1 MLFLAFVMLN
11 DHGISGHVFLIS
23 GHVFLISGH
32 VGPHKRKCMEMFGT
46 CIHQVLFPEFP
57 DSFLE
62 KRCILKKTSAFYTGV
77 QAVLGLSF

>member
-32 VGPHKRKCMEMFGT
+32 VGPQFIPRYEFKVFFAEIRTFG
-46 CIHQVLFPEFP
+46 P
-57 DSFLE
+57 
-62 KRCILKKTSAFYTGV
+62 K
-77 QAVLGLSF
+77 